1 MSNKLALAG
10 VLVERSRALKEEA
23 ESCST
28 AAQLLLDQ
36 LKEEPHRVEAG
47 EDINEEGW
55 HNDVAYAYRLLL
67 QNGAQ
72 SAVIYFASEPH
83 YSTVKAFAR
92 AAGLPVN
99 AVQVEPRDG

>member
-1 MSNKLALAG
+1 MKQ
-10 VLVERSRALKEEA
+10 V
-23 ESCST
+23 
-28 AAQLLLDQ
+28 QLLSNTLDAVNNARAELAAATDLLDDAIKDLSEQ
-36 LKEEPHRVEAG
+36 PQRVEAG

-99 AVQVEPRDG
+99 AVQVEQRDG